1 MESLVIELKSRYHSD
16 RIVIFDSPS
25 LLTVADPLVLSSY
38 VDGILLI
45 VEEGKTSEDD
55 LKQTMELLNNKPVL
69 GTVLNKS
76 RS

>member
-1 MESLVIELKSRYHSD
+1 MESLVNEIKSRYCSD

-55 LKQTMELLNNKPVL
+55 LKQTM
-69 GTVLNKS
+69 
-76 RS
+76 